1 MKLIISVVRPARLD
15 AIKHELA
22 RLDIVALTVIEA
34 RDYAPQPHG
43 TTVWRGHLYALES
56 SLKMEIQVVVH
67 DDDVDEVVDVVMR
80 AARTGVNGDGH
91 ICVMPVDHRYNIA
104 AGRREV

>member
-1 MKLIISVVRPARLD
+1 M
-15 AIKHELA
+15 
-22 RLDIVALTVIEA
+22 
-34 RDYAPQPHG
+34 
-43 TTVWRGHLYALES
+43 
-56 SLKMEIQVVVH
+56 VH
-67 DDDVDEVVDVVMR
+67 DDDVDEVVEVVMR